1 MYVKQFGRKK
11 YYNLAKQIE
20 DNYKGVP
27 GSEKQVLGYEIQNS
41 NTDKLYINSHPITF
55 LSSKLPGCILNS
67 ILKNISRLH
76 LKCSPI
82 HSHL

>member
-20 DNYKGVP
+20 DNYKGVL

-41 NTDKLYINSHPITF
+41 NTDKLSLVFHFI
-55 LSSKLPGCILNS
+55 
-67 ILKNISRLH
+67 
-76 LKCSPI
+76 
-82 HSHL
+82 